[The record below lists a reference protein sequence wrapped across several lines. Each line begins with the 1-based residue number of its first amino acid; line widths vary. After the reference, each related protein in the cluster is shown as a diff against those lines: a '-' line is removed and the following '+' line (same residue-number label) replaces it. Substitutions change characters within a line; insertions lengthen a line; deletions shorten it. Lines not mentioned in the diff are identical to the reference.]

1 MDRYAA
7 GNSADPFLHPASL
20 RVPRAKGKHRSA
32 LSCGNPPATWC
43 AVSGGKSLC
52 RCCATRSL
60 AGPSD
65 AGGLVMFVRKVSVRL
80 KSNTLKQ
87 FTNLM
92 ESEILPWLRMQEGFL
107 DLITLAV
114 TGGSEIQALSF
125 WDHEGNAQ
133 AFNTSRHPTVLK
145 ILESLLD
152 GVPRVKTF
160 EVVSSTVKEF
170 SLHGRETRSNLTP
183 IGSEALGDGSQE
195 AAV

>member
-1 MDRYAA
+1 M
-7 GNSADPFLHPASL
+7 
-20 RVPRAKGKHRSA
+20 
-32 LSCGNPPATWC
+32 
-43 AVSGGKSLC
+43 C

-170 SLHGRETRSNLTP
+170 SLHGRETRSSLTP